1 MDKIIRYLLL
11 TFFITGCTQAPVE
24 NTGQGI
30 KFDRI
35 RVDSA
40 SRLNDGSA
48 EMISRCTG
56 FILSKKLVRDF
67 LLNAER
73 VDAGEADK
81 YYRILP
87 CTSTGIVRINQR
99 KYSWIVRS
107 GGIGEFYNDKDRF
120 FMVCG
125 KNCCGKVAGVC

>member
-1 MDKIIRYLLL
+1 MNKIIRYLLL
-11 TFFITGCTQAPVE
+11 AFFLTGCTQAPVE
-24 NTGQGI
+24 NTEQGF

-35 RVDSA
+35 RVDPTSK
-40 SRLNDGSA
+40 LNNTSA

-56 FILSKKLVRDF
+56 FILSKNLVRDF

-99 KYSWIVRS
+99 KYSWIIRA
-107 GGIGEFYNDKDRF
+107 GGIGEFTNDKDHF

-125 KNCCGKVAGVC
+125 KNCCDKVPGVC